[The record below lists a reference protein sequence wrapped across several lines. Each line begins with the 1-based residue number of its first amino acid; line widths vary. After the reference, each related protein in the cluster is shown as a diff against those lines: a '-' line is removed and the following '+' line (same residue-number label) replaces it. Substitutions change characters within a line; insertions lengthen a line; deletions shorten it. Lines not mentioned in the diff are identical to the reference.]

1 MELLINQSVR
11 RLTIMTELPKGKK
24 KKKKKETDVGRR
36 RRKELMRGLIFPLEC
51 SCVMK
56 AMNPTYTAD
65 GHLTR
70 STIHGVS
77 RRMTLADKAP
87 LQPPSPLWCCAASR

>member
-1 MELLINQSVR
+1 MRELSHCACPLPTESRVPSALYVR
-11 RLTIMTELPKGKK
+11 
-24 KKKKKETDVGRR
+24 VHYRR
-36 RRKELMRGLIFPLEC
+36 
-51 SCVMK
+51 CVMK

-70 STIHGVS
+70 STILGVS

-87 LQPPSPLWCCAASR
+87 LQPPSPLWCCAASQ